1 MNKDPNSYLKSP
13 DLLPISHDLRKIS
26 VMGFFAMWV
35 GMAILLAT
43 FNIGASGI
51 QSIPLIWVVVATL
64 VGSIAIGIF
73 ITLVGDIGVEHGLS
87 FPVYMR
93 APFGTVGTHIPSITR
108 AIAASFWFGI
118 NTFFGATA
126 INAILNTLI
135 DGFDHFLTCYII
147 FALVQ
152 LVNTASGIK
161 WVERFA
167 DLSAPIIVI
176 LSLVIYS
183 TLTTEAAEQGV
194 SVWSWVDSPVTGGAA
209 FTAFVVVIF
218 ANMGFW
224 ATLGTDIPTI
234 SRFFKAPKYERNW
247 FKRNKATLIGSVVAL
262 PLTETFM
269 IMIGAASFVVA
280 GTSNPVIALQDAT
293 SGWMLA
299 LLLLMV
305 VLTQWST
312 NISANIVPAAA
323 IFSNAGGPKV
333 THVIAVFIVGI
344 VGTIIQPWSVFEI
357 LTQVL
362 LIIGAVLA
370 SISGIL
376 FVDYYLLRKR
386 RVNVHDLYKNDGQY
400 KFHGGVNIAGFLAW
414 IIGGVTAYFL
424 LEYSF
429 LVGFVVAGGCY
440 YVLAKYWYFKK
451 FPQVE
456 IEDPSD
462 EKYLGITVGRDW
474 IIEDEPDYK
483 DKTIN
488 L

>member
-1 MNKDPNSYLKSP
+1 M
-13 DLLPISHDLRKIS
+13 LPISHDKRKIS
-26 VMGFFAMWV
+26 VIGFFAMWV

-64 VGSIAIGIF
+64 VGSVAIGIF

-118 NTFFGATA
+118 NTYFGATA

-135 DGFDHFLTCYII
+135 DGFDYFLACYLI

-152 LVNTASGIK
+152 LINTASGIK

-183 TLTTEAAEQGV
+183 TLTAEAAEQGV

-209 FTAFVVVIF
+209 FTAFMVVIF

-234 SRFFKAPKYERNW
+234 SRFFKAPKYEKNW

-280 GTSNPVIALQDAT
+280 GTSNPVLALQDAT

-333 THVIAVFIVGI
+333 TNVVAVFIVGI

-376 FVDYYLLRKR
+376 FVDYYLIRKR
-386 RVNVHDLYKNDGQY
+386 RVNVQDLYKNDGQY
-400 KFHGGVNIAGFLAW
+400 RFHGGVNVAGFLSW
-414 IIGGVTAYFL
+414 IIGGITACFL

-429 LVGFVVAGGCY
+429 LVGFVVAGACY
-440 YVLAKYWYFKK
+440 YVLAKYWYFNR

-474 IIEDEPDYK
+474 IIEEDIEYK